1 MMKRRKRIIKPNFN
15 YFLCGWR
22 CVMVVKWCHSQ
33 FWCKCWNRIT
43 DGWTQW
49 GSCLWIRKSFWE
61 IISTQ

>member
-49 GSCLWIRKSFWE
+49 GSCLWI
-61 IISTQ
+61 